1 MELHDVWRKLETERL
16 TKPVHGTITVP
27 EKSKHP
33 VQKLIT
39 GFRIALG
46 FVVLFQIVFI
56 YLLAAAKQPVVQAG
70 IAVIIGIYV
79 YFFIHNLQV
88 LLRIQKLHR
97 LDANI
102 RETLQN
108 IYNTVTRALAFQR
121 RISLVFYPICAAA
134 GFLLGLSLETDVLE
148 VMRKPVIQ
156 LILAVTV
163 VVLTPLSYLLAR
175 WMERISYGKYCA
187 QLKDLMEQIRPDEP

>member
-1 MELHDVWRKLETERL
+1 MELHDVWRKLESEHL
-16 TKPVHGTITVP
+16 SKPVYGTITVP

-39 GFRIALG
+39 GFRIALA
-46 FVVLFQIVFI
+46 FVILFQIVFV
-56 YLLAAAKQPVVQAG
+56 YLLTATKQPVVQAG

-108 IYNTVTRALAFQR
+108 IYDTVTRALAFQR
-121 RISLVFYPICAAA
+121 RISLVFYPICATA
-134 GFLLGLSLETDVLE
+134 GFLLGLSIESE
-148 VMRKPVIQ
+148 VMDLLQKPIIQ
-156 LILAVTV
+156 ITLAVTV

-175 WMERISYGKYCA
+175 WMERISYGKYCQ
-187 QLKDLMEQIRPDEP
+187 QLKDLMEQIRPDKP